1 MECDI
6 LAGIKV
12 WKTFTFFGLIAVICT
27 TAAQG
32 ATCES
37 LRDRKISWATVTQAE
52 SVPAGTTVGT
62 ASLPA
67 YCKVLAVSRPS
78 DDSEIQIAIW
88 LPAEGWN
95 GKLLSN
101 GNGGWSGSISPTTLA
116 NGLRRGYATAMSDL
130 GHEGSSAS
138 FALGHPEKLTDFGY
152 RAADEMTITAKAVI
166 STYYGRAPKLSYW
179 TGCSA
184 GGRSAMMEAQRYP
197 ADYDGIIA
205 GSPGLNWTGRA
216 LLAIWIAQAN
226 HRNEDAYIPPAKY
239 PVIHRA
245 VLDACDAADGVKDG
259 VIEDPTRCHFD
270 PATIQCKDADS
281 PACLTAPQVA
291 AARAAYIGPV
301 NSRAFWPIAPG
312 FAPGSEMG
320 WATMGGPQ
328 PLNLGYD
335 LFKYVVF
342 NDPAW
347 DFRKFDFDSDYFS
360 TLKAE
365 SGLLDAKNPHLE
377 SFLSHGKLIQYHGW
391 ADSQVSPYT
400 SIQYFD
406 SVVKA
411 MGGQDRFDD
420 SYRLFMVPGMA
431 HCGGGDGTSTFD
443 MLTALEQWVEQGKAP
458 DKIIASRVRQGRT
471 DRTRPLCP
479 WPQTAVYEGSGST
492 DDAANFSCRK
502 LE

>member
-1 MECDI
+1 V
-6 LAGIKV
+6 AH
-12 WKTFTFFGLIAVICT
+12 A
-27 TAAQG
+27 

-37 LRDRKISWATVTQAE
+37 LRDRRISSTTVTQAE
-52 SVPAGTTVGT
+52 SVAAGTTVGN
-62 ASLPA
+62 AQVPA
-67 YCKVLAVSRPS
+67 YCKVLAISRPS

-88 LPAEGWN
+88 LPTEGWN

-130 GHEGSSAS
+130 GHEGGSAS

-152 RAADEMTITAKAVI
+152 RAADEMTIAAKAVI
-166 STYYGRAPKLSYW
+166 ATYYGRAPKFSYW

-197 ADYDGIIA
+197 SDYDGIIA

-226 HRNEDAYIPPAKY
+226 HTNEDSYIPPSKY
-239 PVIHRA
+239 PALHQA
-245 VLDACDAADGVKDG
+245 ALDACDAADGLKDG

-270 PATIQCKDADS
+270 PATIQCKGADS

-291 AARAAYIGPV
+291 AARATYTGPA
-301 NSRAFWPIAPG
+301 NSRAGWSIAPG
-312 FAPGSEMG
+312 FAAGSEMG
-320 WATMGGPQ
+320 WATMGGPK
-328 PLNLGYD
+328 PLGLGYD
-335 LFKYVVF
+335 LFRYIVF

-347 DFRKFDFDSDYFS
+347 DFRKFDFGGDYFR
-360 TLKAE
+360 TMKA
-365 SGLLDAKNPHLE
+365 GNALLDAINPHLE
-377 SFLSHGKLIQYHGW
+377 AFLSHGKLIQYHGW
-391 ADSQVSPYT
+391 ADPQISPYT
-400 SIQYFD
+400 SIQYFQ
-406 SVVKA
+406 SVAKA
-411 MGGQDRFDD
+411 MAGQEQFDA

-431 HCGGGDGTSTFD
+431 HCGGGDGASTFD

-458 DKIIASRVRQGRT
+458 DRIPASRVRQGKT

-479 WPQTAVYEGSGST
+479 WPQTAVYKGSGST